1 MNKIM
6 LESHGNTIDND
17 TIAALRLVK
26 DFIRKEGGIDKF
38 LITRKLLN
46 YSYKSLCKV
55 LGVSRI
61 KEEGRWKRKKSQ
73 IAEKIWFNC

>member
-1 MNKIM
+1 MLERDFCMNKIM

-26 DFIRKEGGIDKF
+26 DFIRKEGSIDKF
-38 LITRKLLN
+38 PITRKLLN
-46 YSYKSLCKV
+46 YSYKSLFKV

-61 KEEGRWKRKKSQ
+61 KEEGR
-73 IAEKIWFNC
+73 

>member
-1 MNKIM
+1 MLERDFYMNKIM
-6 LESHGNTIDND
+6 LESDGNTIDND

-26 DFIRKEGGIDKF
+26 DFIRKEGSIDKF

-61 KEEGRWKRKKSQ
+61 KEEGR
-73 IAEKIWFNC
+73 

>member
-17 TIAALRLVK
+17 IIAALRLVK

-38 LITRKLLN
+38 LITRKQLN

-61 KEEGRWKRKKSQ
+61 KEEGR
-73 IAEKIWFNC
+73 

>member
-6 LESHGNTIDND
+6 LESQGNTIDND

-26 DFIRKEGGIDKF
+26 DFIRKEGSIDKF
-38 LITRKLLN
+38 PITRKLLN
-46 YSYKSLCKV
+46 YSYKSLFKV

-61 KEEGRWKRKKSQ
+61 KEEGR
-73 IAEKIWFNC
+73 

>member
-6 LESHGNTIDND
+6 LESHGNTIDNA

-26 DFIRKEGGIDKF
+26 DFIRKEGGIDEF
-38 LITRKLLN
+38 PITRKLLN
-46 YSYKSLCKV
+46 SYKSLCKV

-61 KEEGRWKRKKSQ
+61 KEEER
-73 IAEKIWFNC
+73 

>member
-1 MNKIM
+1 MLERDFYMNKIM

-55 LGVSRI
+55 LRVSRI
-61 KEEGRWKRKKSQ
+61 KEEGR
-73 IAEKIWFNC
+73 